1 MQLQLQATGG
11 RNRLLTGAVTQR
23 QAGQGNPKRVLTG
36 HCPGQLNLL
45 EHDDLIFPEGVIPNE
60 LRAFQQ
66 KESGNREAA
75 SGAHDDAVM
84 ALAFACHAIP
94 ETPNTAGFFAH
105 I

>member
-1 MQLQLQATGG
+1 M
-11 RNRLLTGAVTQR
+11 GAVIAEALST
-23 QAGQGNPKRVLTG
+23 ALPKYAIETFNTSRPSKIVATDRILF
-36 HCPGQLNLL
+36 LM
-45 EHDDLIFPEGVIPNE
+45 EHDDLIFPEGAIPNE

-66 KESGNREAA
+66 KESGQREAA
-75 SGAHDDAVM
+75 SGAHDDCVM